1 MERWKGQV
9 HAGVVKTQQSQLLGF
24 YQLLRSISTIVAS
37 WDIESCCDTEFMQVI
52 KLVQIHLAQLLQLS
66 SMSAVNCK

>member
-52 KLVQIHLAQLLQLS
+52 KLV
-66 SMSAVNCK
+66 